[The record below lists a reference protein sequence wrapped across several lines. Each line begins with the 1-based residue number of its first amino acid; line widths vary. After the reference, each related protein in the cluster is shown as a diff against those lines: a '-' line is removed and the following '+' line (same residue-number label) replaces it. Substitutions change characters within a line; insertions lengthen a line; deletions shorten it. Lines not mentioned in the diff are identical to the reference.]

1 MTDRM
6 DDGAPETHEP
16 VAAAVVGVGL
26 LGQRHCVAY
35 VTHPRVRLALVCD
48 TNEERARAVAA
59 RFGCAWTR
67 RYEDVAEA
75 VSRGQV
81 QIASVVTPDFA
92 HTAPARALLEARAH
106 VLCEKPLTTKLA
118 EARELAATAR
128 RAGRTLSVNLSNRFR
143 PQPLSIKE
151 AFARGDLGRP
161 VQAYYRLSDTI
172 YVPTRMLAWSAS
184 SGPHWFLFPHSYDLV
199 QWWFEER
206 GAEVFALGR
215 REVLRARGIDV
226 WDAIQAMV
234 RFPSGAYAT
243 FETAWILPESFPSV
257 VDHCIAVLGTDG
269 RVQADLNDP
278 GWHFS
283 TGPAAATPDAPGS
296 PGRHQYGGGW
306 HAPKEIHGRPVDAA
320 PIHHFVDSVLAGTP
334 PLVSADDGV
343 AAVAMIE
350 AVERSLA
357 SGRSEPIESV

>member
-1 MTDRM
+1 M
-6 DDGAPETHEP
+6 GAVWPGAIEP

-35 VTHPRVRLALVCD
+35 ATHPRVKLALVCD
-48 TNEERARAVAA
+48 TNEQRAREVAD
-59 RFGCAWTR
+59 RFNCAWTA
-67 RYEDVAEA
+67 RYEEVAEA

-81 QIASVVTPDFA
+81 GIASVVTPDFA
-92 HTAPARALLEARAH
+92 HAAPARTLLEAGAH
-106 VLCEKPLTTKLA
+106 VLSEKPLTTSLA

-128 RAGRTLSVNLSNRFR
+128 RVGRTLSVNLSNRFR
-143 PQPLSIKE
+143 PQPLPIKE
-151 AFARGDLGRP
+151 ALARGDLGRP

-172 YVPTRMLAWSAS
+172 YVPTGMLSWAAS

-206 GAEVFALGR
+206 GVEVFALGR
-215 REVLRARGIDV
+215 REVLRSRGIDA

-257 VDHCIAVLGTDG
+257 VDHCIAVLGTNG

-283 TGPAAATPDAPGS
+283 TGPTGGTSGS
-296 PGRHQYGGGW
+296 AGNPGRHQYGGGW
-306 HAPKEIHGRPVDAA
+306 HAPREIHGRPVDAA
-320 PIHHFVDSVLAGTP
+320 PVHHFVDSVLAGTP
-334 PLVSADDGV
+334 PLVSAEDGV

-357 SGRSEPIESV
+357 SGRSEPIETI